1 MLSGFHAIQKEFP
14 MLQRAATFLARHYTS
29 SFGAESRALMPGLL
43 HPCLLIRAYKSAV
56 PKDALC
62 TGK

>member
-1 MLSGFHAIQKEFP
+1 MLSGFHAMKKEFP
-14 MLQRAATFLARHYTS
+14 MLQRAVTFFAQHNTS
-29 SFGAESRALMPGLL
+29 SFGAESRALMLGFL